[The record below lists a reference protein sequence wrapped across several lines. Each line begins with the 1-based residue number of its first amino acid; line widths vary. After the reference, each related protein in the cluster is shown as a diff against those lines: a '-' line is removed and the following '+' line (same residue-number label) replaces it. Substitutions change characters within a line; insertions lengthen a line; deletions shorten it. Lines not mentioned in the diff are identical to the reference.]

1 MSNFWLK
8 HCRQPDLYEESPASS
23 EYSTGSTLMPY
34 TATDKTE
41 KTPVEIGALHED
53 IPNELQS
60 VHVKEQS
67 DIDECEK
74 ESISCANMSQ
84 GY

>member
-1 MSNFWLK
+1 
-8 HCRQPDLYEESPASS
+8 
-23 EYSTGSTLMPY
+23 MPY